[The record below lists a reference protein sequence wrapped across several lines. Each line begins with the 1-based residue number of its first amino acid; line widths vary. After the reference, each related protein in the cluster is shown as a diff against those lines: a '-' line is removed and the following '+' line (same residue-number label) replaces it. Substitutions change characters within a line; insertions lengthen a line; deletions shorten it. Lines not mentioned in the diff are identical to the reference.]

1 MGAPD
6 YCEPIVG
13 WRVWHVVGRDGGLC
27 LLSPLYRTAWLPRQE
42 LVAACRRGMESGLSL
57 YWPGRRRHAAPHP
70 TCGCGIYAGRTPA
83 DATAYITRF
92 FKQRE
97 DVLHRVIG
105 TVSLWGVVVEGERG
119 WRASHAYPQRI
130 FVPVPTRRRRLS
142 LLSDLR
148 RPALPPE
155 EIALALADY
164 GVLVELVGCTTA
176 RDVAESLEAVE
187 RRPLRETD
195 PASTR

>member
-6 YCEPIVG
+6 YFEPIVG
-13 WRVWHVVGRDGGLC
+13 WRLWHVAERQGALR
-27 LLSPLYRTAWLPRQE
+27 LLSPLHRTTWAPRRE
-42 LVAACRRGMESGLSL
+42 LVAACRRGMESSLSL
-57 YWPGRRRHAAPHP
+57 YWPGKRRHAPP
-70 TCGCGIYAGRTPA
+70 DPGCGCGIYGSRTPA
-83 DATAYITRF
+83 EAAAYMTGC
-92 FKQRE
+92 FKQHE

-105 TVSLWGVVVEGERG
+105 TVSLWGVVVECERG

-130 FVPVPTRRRRLS
+130 FVPVLTRRLRLS
-142 LLSDLR
+142 LLGDLR

-164 GVLVELVGCTTA
+164 GMPVELVDCTTA
-176 RDVAESLEAVE
+176 RDVAETLEAVE
-187 RRPLRETD
+187 RRPLRETA